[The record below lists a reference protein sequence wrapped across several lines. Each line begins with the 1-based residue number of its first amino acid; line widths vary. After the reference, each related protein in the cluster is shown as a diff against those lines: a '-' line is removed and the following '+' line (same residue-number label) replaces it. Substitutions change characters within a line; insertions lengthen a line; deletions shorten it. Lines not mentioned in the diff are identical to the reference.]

1 MSNYF
6 YFINLIPVWRFSFQ
20 WGFITPDSWYTKYHL
35 SARNTR
41 TSFKKPFSVNSFFFL
56 SFFFYGCLSFKR
68 NKPKTNHPSTLRQPF
83 LDRSVRWSGSD
94 GAGLRGESGKSPR
107 PRRAAAPTLPTD
119 VVISHWNLNQTI
131 NIQQLSC
138 AVCTTLPARTRSQGS
153 LCVMVLA
160 FDCLEVYGA
169 FFFLSYT
176 QQKKTTKCGFL
187 VAYKHVKMHFVLRM
201 TVFMLRVCWSLDFP
215 ESRTH
220 MRKKKK

>member
-6 YFINLIPVWRFSFQ
+6 YFVNLTPVWRFSFQ

-41 TSFKKPFSVNSFFFL
+41 TSFKKSFSVFFSFFL
-56 SFFFYGCLSFKR
+56 FYGCLSFKR

-94 GAGLRGESGKSPR
+94 SAGLRGESGKSPR
-107 PRRAAAPTLPTD
+107 PRWAAAPTLPTD

-131 NIQQLSC
+131 NIRQLSC

-153 LCVMVLA
+153 VCVMVLA

-169 FFFLSYT
+169 FFFFLTHRRKNNKMWLS
-176 QQKKTTKCGFL
+176 GGL
-187 VAYKHVKMHFVLRM
+187 
-201 TVFMLRVCWSLDFP
+201 
-215 ESRTH
+215 
-220 MRKKKK
+220 